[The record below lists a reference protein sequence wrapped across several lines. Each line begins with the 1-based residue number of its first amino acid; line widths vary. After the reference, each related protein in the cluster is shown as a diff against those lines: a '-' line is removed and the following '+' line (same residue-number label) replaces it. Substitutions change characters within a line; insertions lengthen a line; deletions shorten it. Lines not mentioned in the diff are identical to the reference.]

1 MSLFTAYKSAAQAEA
16 KEKSGQIGL
25 DSFSWRSQLIDK
37 DYEMKSKTLSDTV
50 GTITDTLAVADTLY
64 GTYESTVED
73 IESIEKATGQKAEG
87 NILGQMFGIGKTKV
101 GDTEIKNRKLGTEGA
116 KAKLL
121 NMYRDWESNEIGND
135 LLETNAVGDSDSKKN
150 EGFLSRVKSLF
161 TSDKSSKETPSIN
174 ENKNEFVSYED
185 ALKNRTGYQDLLNQ
199 FHSGGDTSQTAW
211 EALQS

>member
-16 KEKSGQIGL
+16 REKSGQVGL
-25 DSFSWRSQLIDK
+25 DSFSWRSELIDK

-73 IESIEKATGQKAEG
+73 IEAIEKATGQKAEG
-87 NILGQMFGIGKTKV
+87 NILGQMFGIGTTKI
-101 GDTEIKNRKLGTEGA
+101 GDQKIKNRKLGIEGA
-116 KAKLL
+116 KAKQQ
-121 NMYRDWESNEIGND
+121 NMYREWEGNQESGNFEI
-135 LLETNAVGDSDSKKN
+135 SPS
-150 EGFLSRVKSLF
+150 SLY
-161 TSDKSSKETPSIN
+161 TPPSSSKSSPSR
-174 ENKNEFVSYED
+174 NKQNIVSYED
-185 ALKNRTGYQDLLNQ
+185 ALKNRASYQDLLNQ